1 MVSSSRLP
9 APTRAGFPPTRE
21 QASRPRRR
29 TTTGRTWESVYQ
41 HGMETTASATITP
54 LSALTISEHLK
65 SIIETI

>member
-9 APTRAGFPPTRE
+9 APTRACFPPTR
-21 QASRPRRR
+21 RNPPRRR
-29 TTTGRTWESVYQ
+29 TSTTTGRTWESVYQ

>member
-1 MVSSSRLP
+1 MVSSNRLP
-9 APTRAGFPPTRE
+9 APPPP
-21 QASRPRRR
+21 PRRR

-41 HGMETTASATITP
+41 HGMEMTASATITP